1 MSGLTASAVASLS
14 ARNRSSIGAAST
26 GAGMDPAAVASAAIS
41 ASGRNRDHARSNA
54 SIRTPTSERTVADN
68 STAVSMRQRVPIA
81 SNSQRKAGGVDES
94 GASGAVTPSLR
105 S

>member
-1 MSGLTASAVASLS
+1 M
-14 ARNRSSIGAAST
+14 
-26 GAGMDPAAVASAAIS
+26 
-41 ASGRNRDHARSNA
+41 
-54 SIRTPTSERTVADN
+54 ADN